1 MADIDLHRLFFERLK
16 RVEMVSNLTEEDIK
30 LFIEFNIIDEDGNIL
45 IEKPPP
51 KYYNEVV
58 KNALD
63 NYRENHREKYNER
76 ARNYYKKRH
85 KDEKWRLAHNER
97 CRGYNKKYRDKQK
110 QAKIKIHEEVVE
122 DL

>member
-1 MADIDLHRLFFERLK
+1 MAEIDLHRLFFERLK
-16 RVEMVSNLTEEDIK
+16 RVEMVSKLTEEDIK

-63 NYRENHREKYNER
+63 NYRENHREEYNER
-76 ARNYYKKRH
+76 ARNYYKKRR
-85 KDEKWRLAHNER
+85 KDEAWRLAHNQR
-97 CRGYNKKYRDKQK
+97 CRVYNKKYRDKQK
-110 QAKIKIHEEVVE
+110 QAKIKIHDEVVV
-122 DL
+122 L

>member
-1 MADIDLHRLFFERLK
+1 MADIELHRLFFERLK

-30 LFIEFNIIDEDGNIL
+30 LFIEFNIIDKDGNIL

-76 ARNYYKKRH
+76 ARNYYKERR

-110 QAKIKIHEEVVE
+110 QEKIKIHEEVVE
-122 DL
+122 GL

>member
-30 LFIEFNIIDEDGNIL
+30 LFIEFNIIDKDGNIL

-76 ARNYYKKRH
+76 ARNYYKKRR

-97 CRGYNKKYRDKQK
+97 CRGYNKKYREKQK
-110 QAKIKIHEEVVE
+110 QEKIKIHEEVVE
-122 DL
+122 GL